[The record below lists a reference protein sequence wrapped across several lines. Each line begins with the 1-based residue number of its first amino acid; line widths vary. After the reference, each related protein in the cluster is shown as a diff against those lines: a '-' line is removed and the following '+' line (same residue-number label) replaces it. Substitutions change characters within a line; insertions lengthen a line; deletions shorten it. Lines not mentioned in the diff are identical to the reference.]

1 MELLKQHE
9 QFEMQVLSEL
19 QSVRLLEKLVFGG
32 GTMLRLCHE
41 LNRYSVDLDFYLKKR
56 QDEKVITDRLENV
69 FDPSYQIRDFQ
80 KKRNTILLEISTME
94 FPRKLKLKINTNY
107 QYSEVEQSIAWSQ
120 YSNIQ
125 VMVPTISLPKMMELK
140 INALLDRKEIR
151 DAFDLEFLIR
161 RGIPFDYPIETIH
174 ELKKII
180 TAFKQ
185 NDYKVKLGSIISVED
200 RKYYNENKFKF
211 LIQHLN
217 YIESKKFM

>member
-9 QFEMQVLSEL
+9 QFEMHVLSDL
-19 QSVRLLEKLVFGG
+19 QSARLLEKLIFGG

-56 QDEKVITDRLENV
+56 QDEKIITERLENV

-80 KKRNTILLEISTME
+80 KKRNTILLEISTMQ
-94 FPRKLKLKINTNY
+94 FPRKLKLEINTNY

-125 VMVPTISLPKMMELK
+125 VMVSTISLPKMMELK

-151 DAFDLEFLIR
+151 RSE
-161 RGIPFDYPIETIH
+161 EHTS
-174 ELKKII
+174 EL
-180 TAFKQ
+180 Q
-185 NDYKVKLGSIISVED
+185 S
-200 RKYYNENKFKF
+200 
-211 LIQHLN
+211 H
-217 YIESKKFM
+217 

>member
-9 QFEMQVLSEL
+9 QFEMHVLSDL
-19 QSVRLLEKLVFGG
+19 QSARLLEKLIFGG

-41 LNRYSVDLDFYLKKR
+41 SNRYSVDLDFYLKKR
-56 QDEKVITDRLENV
+56 QDEKIITERLENV

-80 KKRNTILLEISTME
+80 KKRNTILLEISTMQ
-94 FPRKLKLKINTNY
+94 FPRKLKLEINTNY

-125 VMVPTISLPKMMELK
+125 VMVSTISLPKMMELK

-151 DAFDLEFLIR
+151 DAFDLEFMIR
-161 RGIPFDYPIETIH
+161 RGIQFDYPIETIH
-174 ELKKII
+174 ELRKVIA
-180 TAFKQ
+180 AFKQ
-185 NDYKVKLGSIISVED
+185 NDYKVKLGSIISTED
-200 RKYYNENKFKF
+200 RRYYNENKFKF

-217 YIESKKFM
+217 YIESKK

>member
-9 QFEMQVLSEL
+9 QFEMHVLSDL
-19 QSVRLLEKLVFGG
+19 QSARLLEKLIFGG
-32 GTMLRLCHE
+32 DTMLRLCHE

-56 QDEKVITDRLENV
+56 QDEKIITERLENV

-80 KKRNTILLEISTME
+80 KKRNTILLEISTMQ
-94 FPRKLKLKINTNY
+94 FPRKLKLEINTNY

-125 VMVPTISLPKMMELK
+125 VMVSTISLPKMMELK

-151 DAFDLEFLIR
+151 DAFDLEFMIR
-161 RGIPFDYPIETIH
+161 RGIQFDYPIETIH
-174 ELKKII
+174 ELRKVIA
-180 TAFKQ
+180 AFKQ
-185 NDYKVKLGSIISVED
+185 NDYKVKLGSIISTED
-200 RKYYNENKFKF
+200 RRYYNENKFKF

-217 YIESKKFM
+217 YIESKK

>member
-9 QFEMQVLSEL
+9 QFEMHVLSDL
-19 QSVRLLEKLVFGG
+19 QSARLLEKLIFGG

-56 QDEKVITDRLENV
+56 QDEKIITDRLENV

-80 KKRNTILLEISTME
+80 KKRNTILLEISTMQ
-94 FPRKLKLKINTNY
+94 FPRKLKLEINTNY

-125 VMVPTISLPKMMELK
+125 VMVSTISLPKMMELK

-151 DAFDLEFLIR
+151 DAFDLEFMIR
-161 RGIPFDYPIETIH
+161 RGIQFDYPIETIH
-174 ELKKII
+174 ELRKVIA
-180 TAFKQ
+180 AFKQ
-185 NDYKVKLGSIISVED
+185 NDYKVKLGSIISTED
-200 RKYYNENKFKF
+200 RRYYNENKFKF

-217 YIESKKFM
+217 YIESKK